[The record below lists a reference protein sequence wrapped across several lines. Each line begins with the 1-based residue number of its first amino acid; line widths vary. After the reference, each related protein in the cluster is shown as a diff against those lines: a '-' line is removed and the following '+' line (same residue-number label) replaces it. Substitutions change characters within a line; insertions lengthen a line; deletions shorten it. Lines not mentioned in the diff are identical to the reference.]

1 MWRYWGHNNP
11 FDQKELVKFSYRD
24 RSFVVHDY
32 ALGRILYLYNM
43 IQGCAGTRAPN
54 AKKMVRAGNID
65 TNGLVS
71 KTIGFDFSTDALTTL
86 LAWAYDKDTMV
97 LLSKGN
103 LSYHDWL
110 TVAKFMTIA
119 GLDTDIEH
127 IIACQTAQKSM
138 NVPSKQWGR
147 LTLVT
152 DVVFAVVKF
161 VYDAVVFCVQ
171 SIIVLVGF
179 IIALCI
185 FHEFLRLMVA
195 ANSIDPRW
203 EIAVAM
209 ELLKF
214 NMSQAESRVID
225 LDTLVDRVSEIR
237 RAFEG
242 RRKPPDASQNLTE
255 SASRFIQS
263 VWHNLV
269 DVCDLMINTVLTIID
284 YFIWTRDTLV
294 SLWEKRT

>member
-32 ALGRILYLYNM
+32 ALGRIPYLHNM
-43 IQGCAGTRAPN
+43 IQGCTGTRAPN

-65 TNGLVS
+65 PNGLIS
-71 KTIGFDFSTDALTTL
+71 KSIGFDFSTEALTVI
-86 LAWAYDKDTMV
+86 LAWAYDKDTMRLLRRGV
-97 LLSKGN
+97 LP
-103 LSYHDWL
+103 YEHWL

-119 GLDTDIEH
+119 GLDTDLEH
-127 IIACQTAQKSM
+127 IIACQTAQKAI
-138 NVPSKQWGR
+138 NVPSKRWER
-147 LTLVT
+147 LTLV
-152 DVVFAVVKF
+152 AKF
-161 VYDAVVFCVQ
+161 VYDAVKFVYDVVTFCVQ
-171 SIIVLVGF
+171 GIFVLV
-179 IIALCI
+179 ACI
-185 FHEFLRLMVA
+185 VFLRGV
-195 ANSIDPRW
+195 IDFTTVMLSASPFDTKW
-203 EIAVAM
+203 ELSVAM

-214 NMSQAESRVID
+214 NMSQTESRVID

-284 YFIWTRDTLV
+284 YFIWTRNTLV
-294 SLWEKRT
+294 SLWAKRT